1 VGFCPERLNSYTVGV
16 EAAMGEMVQDGSSE
30 DVPVCENELC
40 KWLTL
45 GFVVDFCR
53 ENRERVGVV

>member
-1 VGFCPERLNSYTVGV
+1 
-16 EAAMGEMVQDGSSE
+16 MGEMVQDGSSE